1 MKMTIPNIL
10 SLSRIAAAPF
20 LIVASYYGSEK
31 LFFIL
36 FSLMLV
42 SDVLDGY
49 IARKL
54 HQCSKI
60 GSKLDSIGDFVTYL
74 SLPLSVWWLWPE
86 IIKAEFAYIVATVL
100 IYLLPGVVALV
111 KFHQPV
117 AYHTW
122 LTKVTAVAISVGII
136 LLLFTKNSL
145 FFHFAIAVLALE
157 AAENILITLIL
168 SRPQTNVRSL
178 WHIVRKK

>member
-20 LIVASYYGSEK
+20 LILASYYGSEK
-31 LFFIL
+31 LFFML
-36 FSLMLV
+36 FTLMLV

-54 HQCSKI
+54 HQCSKL

-86 IIKAEFAYIVATVL
+86 IIKTELLCIVTAVVV
-100 IYLLPGVVALV
+100 YLLPGVVALV
-111 KFHQPV
+111 KFRQPV

-122 LTKVTAVAISVGII
+122 LTKLTAVAMSGGII

-145 FFHFAIAVLALE
+145 MFHFGIAVLALE
-157 AAENILITLIL
+157 AVENILITLTL

-178 WHIVRKK
+178 WHVVRKK

>member
-1 MKMTIPNIL
+1 MKMTIPNML
-10 SLSRIAAAPF
+10 SLSRIATAPF
-20 LIVASYYGSEK
+20 LILASYYGSEK
-31 LFFIL
+31 LFFML
-36 FSLMLV
+36 FTLMLV

-54 HQCSKI
+54 HQCSKL
-60 GSKLDSIGDFVTYL
+60 GSRLDSIGDFVTYL

-86 IIKAEFAYIVATVL
+86 IIKTEFAYIVATVL

-111 KFHQPV
+111 KFRQPV

-122 LTKVTAVAISVGII
+122 LTKLTAVAMSGGII

-145 FFHFAIAVLALE
+145 MFHFGIAVLALE
-157 AAENILITLIL
+157 AVENILITLTL

-178 WHIVRKK
+178 WHVVRKK